1 MVCLEDG
8 NYATPKNIHK
18 QIIRFCKHVDRIK
31 KADVPLGAIE
41 LFLKSLYYLLLS
53 D

>member
-8 NYATPKNIHK
+8 NYPTPKNIHK
-18 QIIRFCKHVDRIK
+18 QIIRFCKQDRIK
-31 KADVPLGAIE
+31 KADVPFRAIE